1 MPLAKAFAMSLVGLE
16 GTVVEVEAD
25 ISSNLP
31 NFVLVGLPDASLSES
46 AARVRA
52 ASTNTGLPLPGRRIT
67 VNLSP
72 ASVPKQGSGYD
83 LAIAVAV
90 LAAAG
95 DVDAKSAAECLHI
108 GELGLDGSVRPVRG
122 VLPSV
127 LAAKRAEV
135 SKVIVPQANLA
146 EASLVNGIEVVGV
159 RNLAELAKIHG
170 CRKRLIESAPP
181 LAEAK
186 ALGAARHPVS
196 LVSDMADVIGQPHI
210 VDALV
215 LAAAGGH
222 HCLMVGPP
230 GSGKTMLAE
239 RLTTILP
246 DMHPDTAIEVAAV
259 HSLVG
264 RSNPTDGL
272 NLRPPFEAPH
282 HSATTAALIGGGSGV
297 PKPGLISMA
306 HSGVLFLDEAPEFS
320 TPVLEALRQPLESG
334 EVRISRSA
342 GLAAFPAR
350 FQLVLAANPCPCGK
364 LFGTGSACTCTSA
377 QRARYSTKLSAPL
390 LDRIDIRMAVRRPS
404 AAILASA
411 SSENRNDSAT
421 LRRSVVAAREL
432 AADRLRSSPWRTNSQ
447 VPGVFLRRELKIATQ
462 VTAKLDAALARG
474 AISMRGYDR
483 CLRLAWTSA
492 DLAGRTTPEVIDIER
507 AVALRGPENPLV
519 G

>member
-1 MPLAKAFAMSLVGLE
+1 MSLVGLE

-95 DVDAKSAAECLHI
+95 DVDARSAAECLHI

-122 VLPSV
+122 VLPAV
-127 LAAKRAEV
+127 LAAKRANF
-135 SKVIVPQANLA
+135 SKVFVPQANLS
-146 EASLVNGIEVVGV
+146 EATLVDGIDVIGV
-159 RNLAELAKIHG
+159 NNLAELAKNHG
-170 CRKRLIESAPP
+170 CRKRLIEPATP
-181 LAEAK
+181 ATETRV
-186 ALGAARHPVS
+186 LGAARHPGS
-196 LVSDMADVIGQPHI
+196 LISDMADVIGQPHI

-246 DMHPDTAIEVAAV
+246 DLNSDAAIEVAAI

-264 RSNPTDGL
+264 RSSATEGL
-272 NLRPPFEAPH
+272 DLRPPFEAPH

-297 PKPGLISMA
+297 PKPGLISLA
-306 HSGVLFLDEAPEFS
+306 HSGVLFLDEAPEFP

-364 LFGTGSACTCTSA
+364 LFGTGSSCTCSAA

-390 LDRIDIRMAVRRPS
+390 LDRLDIRIAVRRPS
-404 AAILASA
+404 AAMLATGSNEA
-411 SSENRNDSAT
+411 RSDSAA
-421 LRRSVVAAREL
+421 LSRRVVAARAL
-432 AADRLRSSPWRTNSQ
+432 AAERLEPSPWRTNSQ
-447 VPGVFLRRELKIATQ
+447 VPGVYLRRELKLAKS
-462 VTAKLDAALARG
+462 VTAKLDGALSRG

-492 DLAGRTTPEVIDIER
+492 DLAGRAAPEEVDIER